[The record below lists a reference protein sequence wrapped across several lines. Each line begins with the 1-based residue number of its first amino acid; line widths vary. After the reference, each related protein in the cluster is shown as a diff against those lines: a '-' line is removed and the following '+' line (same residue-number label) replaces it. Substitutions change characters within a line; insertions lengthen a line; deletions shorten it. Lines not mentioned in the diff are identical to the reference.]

1 MNRASRSYRTFV
13 TVEHRV
19 LGVAVLALLTLFGY
33 LTYGIYNKSFVD
45 YDRVTLLAAKTG
57 LQLPAR
63 ADVKIRGLVVG
74 AVLDARPDADGVR
87 LTLGL
92 DPAKVR
98 LIPAN
103 VTAMILPKT
112 LFGEKY
118 VELVVPE
125 DPAPEHVRAGS
136 LISQSEVAIEVERV
150 LSDLYPLLRTVQPA
164 ELNYTLTALANA
176 LEGRGERLGEN
187 LAVLDGYLRRT
198 NPQLPL
204 LVDDVRKLGRVSDLY
219 RAVAPELAEVL
230 RNQVVTGR
238 TFVEKSG
245 EIRSF
250 FTDVTGFASSSRDF
264 LEQNG
269 QNIIRLGE
277 QGQAQLPLFAKYAP
291 EYPCLFNG
299 LERAIPIQ
307 AQAFRGYTLHIVLE
321 TLRKQPRGYNAGDV
335 PAYNE
340 HRGPMDLGDCHD
352 AINDRYDQDN
362 LPPDRLVPRLD
373 DGVNYPVGK
382 RVAPTLDLTSGFAG
396 TDAERTV
403 LNSVTAPVMGVSAD
417 EVPDLAT
424 LLLGPLV
431 RGAEVSVR

>member
-1 MNRASRSYRTFV
+1 MKERSLRAVATLRL
-13 TVEHRV
+13 
-19 LGVAVLALLTLFGY
+19 LGVAFLSLCLLFGWA
-33 LTYGIYNKSFVD
+33 TYAIFTKKFVD
-45 YDRVTLLAAKTG
+45 YVPVTVTTSKIG
-57 LQLPAR
+57 LQLPML
-63 ADVKIRGLVVG
+63 ADVKVRGLIVG
-74 AVLDARPDADGVR
+74 DVRHIALDQGQARLELA
-87 LTLGL
+87 L

-238 TFVEKSG
+238 TFVEKSA

-250 FTDVTGFASSSRDF
+250 FTDVTGFASTSRDF

-291 EYPCLFNG
+291 EYPCLFDG
-299 LERAIPIQ
+299 LVGAIPRE
-307 AQAFRGYTLHIVLE
+307 AEAFRGYTLHINLE
-321 TLRKQPRGYNAGDV
+321 TLKRQPRGYTVNDR
-335 PAYNE
+335 PEYDE
-340 HRGPMDLGDCHD
+340 HRGPADVADCRD
-352 AINDRYDQDN
+352 TLADKYGQDN
-362 LPPDRLVPRLD
+362 LPPDRLVPELN
-373 DGVNYPVGK
+373 DGVDYPLGK
-382 RVAPTLDLTSGFAG
+382 RAPTGFDMTSGYAG
-396 TDAERTV
+396 TRAEQTV
-403 LNSVTAPVMGVSAD
+403 VDSIAARVLGVSLD
-417 EVPDLAT
+417 RVPDVAA
-424 LLLGPLV
+424 LLVGPLV
-431 RGAEVSVR
+431 RGSEVSLR